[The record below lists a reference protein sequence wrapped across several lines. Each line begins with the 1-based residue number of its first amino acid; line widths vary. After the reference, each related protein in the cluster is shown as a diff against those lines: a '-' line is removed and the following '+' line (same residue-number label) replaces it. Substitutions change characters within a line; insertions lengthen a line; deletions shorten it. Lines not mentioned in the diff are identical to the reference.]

1 MVKKSRV
8 VVKIGSSSLTD
19 EQGNIVEEK
28 VQDHVSAIA
37 SLRENGHEVIV
48 VSSGAIAAG
57 FRSLGYAARPKTVA
71 AKQAAAAVGQS
82 LLIQKYISL
91 LAPFNLVAAQ
101 MLLTKEDFYSRGR
114 FHNFYTSMSELLR
127 AGAIPIINENDSI
140 SIEELTYG
148 DNDML
153 SALVSGFTQANALI
167 ILTDIDGL
175 YDSNPIKNP
184 TAKRFHFI
192 PEVTDELLSYAGDSG
207 TSIGTGGMRSKLLA
221 AKKALSLGVPVFVGN
236 GAGQEKLMDILA
248 GKGSGTYI
256 GAPFKSHMQM
266 KKQWLAHHAKPN
278 GVIIVDEGAEQAILS
293 RGKSLLPVGVL
304 AVEGLF
310 HAMDVVTV
318 LNEKRE
324 VLGKGQVFY
333 SSADLEKVKGQAGA
347 QAKMHSINERAEVI
361 HRDNWVTTKVMI

>member
-1 MVKKSRV
+1 MKKSRI

-19 EQGNIVEEK
+19 EQGNIVEAK

-37 SLRENGHEVIV
+37 RMRQSGHEVIV

-57 FRSLGYAARPKTVA
+57 FRSLGYTSRPRTVA
-71 AKQAAAAVGQS
+71 AKQASAAVGQS

-91 LAPFNLVAAQ
+91 LAPYGLVAAQ

-114 FHNFYTSMSELLR
+114 FYNFYTSMSELLR

-153 SALVSGFTQANALI
+153 SALVSGFTQADALI

-175 YDSNPIKNP
+175 YDSNPNTNP
-184 TAKRFHFI
+184 KAKRFHFI
-192 PEVTDELLSYAGDSG
+192 PDVSEELLSYAGDSH

-221 AKKALSLGVPVFVGN
+221 ARKALSLGVPAFVGN
-236 GAGQEKLMDILA
+236 GSGEEKLLDILE

-256 GAPFKSHMQM
+256 GSPFKGHMQM
-266 KKQWLAHHAKPN
+266 KKQWLAHHAKAN
-278 GVIIVDEGAEQAILS
+278 GTITVDAGAERAILTG
-293 RGKSLLPVGVL
+293 GKSLLPAGVL
-304 AVEGLF
+304 EVDGLF

-318 LNEKRE
+318 VNEKGE
-324 VLGKGQVFY
+324 TIGKGQVFY
-333 SSADLEKVKGQAGA
+333 SSVDLEKVKGRSSAE
-347 QAKMHSINERAEVI
+347 AKIYSINERAEVI
-361 HRDNWVTTKVMI
+361 HRDNWVTMNVTI